1 MTSGRVL
8 VADRLLTLDS
18 HNTVFAPG
26 AVAIVDGRIESVGP
40 PENMPSWAVDR
51 LQDHILLPG
60 LVDTHTHT
68 PMWLFRGQTEDV
80 LRGEWLSAHMR
91 PLERRMTPADLC
103 AGARAGCLELL
114 LNGVTTIA
122 DRYGNMDAVAPAIE
136 ASGLRAVVAHSLYD
150 ESSSGGLQR
159 TEDLI
164 TLYGTD
170 PRKSRVTVP
179 IGPHATDSCGA
190 ELLRQVRALADRTG
204 AYIVI
209 HLAQSEAEVQA
220 VWRREG
226 VECATY
232 LDRLG
237 LLGPDVVVAHGTYL
251 SECEAELVGSRATGV
266 AHCPSSNAKLEGRIA
281 PISRMRAA
289 GATIGLGTDA
299 ACCNNAM
306 DLFEEMKVAGLLN
319 KVAVNDPAS
328 FTALELLRMAT
339 IDAAR
344 VLGLD
349 SLTGSI
355 EIGKRADLIAVKTA
369 RAHLQPW
376 HDDAA
381 NLVYS
386 VRGSDVSAVWI
397 DGEQL
402 VRDGRS
408 TRLDE
413 AQVLRDA
420 VLAARRD

>member
-1 MTSGRVL
+1 MTTRRVL
-8 VADRLLTLDS
+8 VADRLLTLDA
-18 HNTVFAPG
+18 HNTVFTPG
-26 AVAIVDGRIESVGP
+26 AVAVVDGHIESVGP
-40 PENMPSWAVDR
+40 PENMPPAPVER

-60 LVDTHTHT
+60 LVNTHTHT

-80 LRGEWLSAHMR
+80 PRGEWLSARMR

-136 ASGLRAVVAHSLYD
+136 ASGLRAVVAYSLYD
-150 ESSSGGLQR
+150 ETSSVGRQR

-164 TLYGTD
+164 ALYGTD
-170 PRKSRVTVP
+170 PSKSRVTVA

-190 ELLRQVRALADRTG
+190 DLLRQVRALADRTG
-204 AYIVI
+204 ARVVI
-209 HLAQSEAEVQA
+209 HLAQSETEVAA
-220 VWRREG
+220 VRRREG
-226 VECATY
+226 VDCATY
-232 LDRLG
+232 LDRFG
-237 LLGPDVVVAHGTYL
+237 LLRPDVVVAHGTYL

-266 AHCPSSNAKLEGRIA
+266 AHCPSSNAKLEGRFP

-319 KVAVNDPAS
+319 KLASNDPAS
-328 FTALELLRMAT
+328 FTALELVRMAS

-349 SLTGSI
+349 GVIGSI

-369 RAHLQPW
+369 QAHLQPW

-381 NLVYS
+381 NLVYA

-397 DGEQL
+397 EGEQL
-402 VRDGRS
+402 VRDGRP

-413 AQVLRDA
+413 AEILHDA
-420 VLAARRD
+420 VRAAKRD